1 MSKKKIPE
9 KEIKVLWGKS
19 GHLCAICRELL
30 IQYRKDG
37 SCNPIGEM
45 AHIKGENPGSA
56 RYDAT
61 MTDIERCKYDNLIL
75 LCPTCHT
82 KIDTDI
88 DRYNVELLKQIK
100 KEHEQWI
107 MESLETGIINVTFA
121 ELDVTIKYFL
131 SNPISDNDS
140 SLTVIPPKE
149 KIEKNELSSDIEYL
163 INLGLTQ
170 VKQVKN
176 YLNANMDRQFS
187 ERLRLGFVN
196 KYTQLKEEGLKGD
209 VLFHEL
215 LAFASNYSND
225 FTVRAAGLSVLVYYF
240 ELCEVFEK

>member
-1 MSKKKIPE
+1 MAKKKIPD
-9 KEIKVLWGKS
+9 KEIKILWGKS
-19 GHLCAICRELL
+19 GYLCAICRESL
-30 IQYRKDG
+30 IQDKKDG
-37 SCNPIGEM
+37 CCNPIGEM

-56 RYDAT
+56 RYDT
-61 MTDIERCKYDNLIL
+61 MMTDNERSKYVNLIL

-88 DRYNVELLKQIK
+88 DKYTVELLKQIK
-100 KEHEQWI
+100 EEHEQWV
-107 MESLETGIINVTFA
+107 MESLEIGIINVTFA
-121 ELDVTIKYFL
+121 ELDVTIKYLL
-131 SNPISDNDS
+131 SNPVSGNDS
-140 SLTVIPPKE
+140 SLTVTPPKE
-149 KIEKNELSSDIEYL
+149 KIDKNELSTDIEYL

-176 YLNANMDRQFS
+176 YLNANMDRRFS

-196 KYTQLKEEGLKGD
+196 KYTELRKEGLKGD
-209 VLFHEL
+209 ALFHEL

-225 FTVRAAGLSVLVYYF
+225 ITARAAGLSVLVYYF